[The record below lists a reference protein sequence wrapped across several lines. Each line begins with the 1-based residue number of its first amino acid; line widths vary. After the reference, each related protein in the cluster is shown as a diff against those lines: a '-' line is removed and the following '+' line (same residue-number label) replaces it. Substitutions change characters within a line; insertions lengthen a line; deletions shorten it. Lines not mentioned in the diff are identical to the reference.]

1 MTDPD
6 TKRRRFADFVAGMA
20 DGRLRV
26 RIKDEDDKVVFDAT
40 PFVLELVRA
49 NGGWHEP
56 DEFAASKF
64 LTEGK
69 ERVRKVGKDVY
80 DRFGHHGMVAVHD
93 VIQGLL
99 PDGAARELEF
109 AWDGIGDWKC

>member
-1 MTDPD
+1 MIDLD
-6 TKRRRFADFVAGMA
+6 TKRRRFADFVAGMS

-26 RIKDEDDKVVFDAT
+26 RIKDDAGKVVFDAT
-40 PFVLELVRA
+40 DFVLGLVRA

-64 LTEGK
+64 LNEG
-69 ERVRKVGKDVY
+69 RDQTRKVGEMVFERY
-80 DRFGHHGMVAVHD
+80 GHPGMIAVHD
-93 VIQGLL
+93 VIETLL
-99 PDGAARELEF
+99 PEGAARELEF